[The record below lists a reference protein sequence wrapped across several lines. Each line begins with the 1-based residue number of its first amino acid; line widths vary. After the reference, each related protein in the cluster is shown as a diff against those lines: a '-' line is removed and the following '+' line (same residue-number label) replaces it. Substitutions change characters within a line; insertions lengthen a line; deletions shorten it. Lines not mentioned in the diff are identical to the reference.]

1 MKVYYLE
8 GERYD
13 GRRFEE
19 IDMAGYVSKDLE
31 EAKDFFLRY
40 DGEDAA
46 RVRLMEIEVK
56 EEDYKEEMEW
66 YDGDEKRA
74 LEALI
79 GDNYDRADRLDEKVI
94 FDGGS
99 YY

>member
-1 MKVYYLE
+1 MKIYYLE

-13 GRRFEE
+13 GRSFEE

-40 DGEDAA
+40 NREEAA

-79 GDNYDRADRLDEKVI
+79 GDNYDRADRLDQKVI
-94 FDGGS
+94 FDGCS